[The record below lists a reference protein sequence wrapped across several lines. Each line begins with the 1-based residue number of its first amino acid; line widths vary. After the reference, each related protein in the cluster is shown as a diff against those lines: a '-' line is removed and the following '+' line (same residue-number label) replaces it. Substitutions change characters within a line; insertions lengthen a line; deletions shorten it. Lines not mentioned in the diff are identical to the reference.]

1 VCFKNCFQKE
11 NCVSLLVL
19 TADADTLMQLFATRQ
34 LMAGPLEHNLA
45 IEGWMVEIEMLN
57 VLLFVQ
63 IAGFPITT
71 WYHWFSDVEI
81 LWEIEEGAKASPSS
95 MIWERRWLVV
105 LSRSMAGHSM
115 EPWTKWLPKQCAIH
129 QMEALV
135 TLSLS

>member
-1 VCFKNCFQKE
+1 VGLCFQLHVFVEVIPGLAGYVHLENGLTNKLPELWSCVLQKLSNFQKE

-63 IAGFPITT
+63 RAGVSNHHLVPV
-71 WYHWFSDVEI
+71 YH
-81 LWEIEEGAKASPSS
+81 
-95 MIWERRWLVV
+95 
-105 LSRSMAGHSM
+105 
-115 EPWTKWLPKQCAIH
+115 
-129 QMEALV
+129 
-135 TLSLS
+135 